1 MNKLEKLQK
10 AYREKRAKLKEL
22 RDLETRTAEQDTEMT
37 TIMDEM
43 EKLGTDIDTE
53 QRAVKLED
61 DALFA
66 AGDGDPENGTTIEI
80 EDKPIYRSR
89 FPLGEQCRDMIIVAK
104 NGHGKPT
111 EEARSRLDQVD
122 KRELEI
128 QETRAAGVGMV
139 EAVGEDGGSLLQGE
153 SVIELMTN
161 GWNNNAIL
169 SRTDSMTIGGM
180 FYDQYGIDEDS
191 RVDDSRGGGI
201 RWYSDKE
208 LAEIEASK
216 TLLKKTR
223 WEPKR
228 LTGLYFMSN
237 EIQQDVPA
245 LQSEMNKL
253 FEEELAFKKQEMVYR
268 GTGSGEAMGLLVAP
282 NIISQAK
289 ESSQDPDTIVH
300 RNTTKMLSRIHLKNL
315 NSVVWIINQN
325 TLDQLLNMT
334 IGVGTGG
341 TISNAFMPNF
351 AGAPGVIGTLW
362 GYPVLPIEQASS
374 IGDLGDIMLTDLS
387 QYKTVDRGGVE
398 TAISGHIKFLNN
410 QTAVRFV
417 THFDGQPKQKAP
429 LTPNKGTS
437 TSSTV
442 LLAAR

>member
-1 MNKLEKLQK
+1 MNKLQKLQK
-10 AYREKRAKLKEL
+10 AYREKMAKLKEL
-22 RDLETRTAEQDTEMT
+22 RALETRTTEQDTEIT
-37 TIMDEM
+37 TIMDDM
-43 EKLGTDIDTE
+43 DHLGTEIDTE
-53 QRAVKLED
+53 QRAVKLEEEN
-61 DALFA
+61 LFA
-66 AGDGDPENGTTIEI
+66 EGGDTEGETRNIEV
-80 EDKPIYRSR
+80 EDQPIYRSR

-111 EEARSRLDQVD
+111 EEARSRLDQVGE
-122 KRELEI
+122 RELET

-139 EAVGEDGGSLLQGE
+139 EAVGEDGGFLLQGE
-153 SVIELMTN
+153 SVIDLMTN
-161 GWNNNAIL
+161 GWNNNALL

-180 FYDQYGIDEDS
+180 FYDQYEIDEDS

-201 RWYSDKE
+201 RWYNDKE
-208 LAEIEASK
+208 LTEIESTK
-216 TLLKKTR
+216 TVLKKTR
-223 WEPKR
+223 WEPNR

-245 LQSEMNKL
+245 LQSEMNNL
-253 FEEELAFKKQEMVYR
+253 FGEELAFRKQEMVFR
-268 GTGSGEAMGLLVAP
+268 GSGSGEALGLINAP
-282 NIISQAK
+282 NKVSQAK
-289 ESSQDPDTIVH
+289 QSGQDADTITH
-300 RNTTKMLSRIHLKNL
+300 RNITMMLTRIHLKNL

-325 TLDQLLNMT
+325 TLDQLLNLT
-334 IGVGTGG
+334 VSVGTGG
-341 TISNAFMPNF
+341 AISNAFMPNF

-362 GYPVLPIEQASS
+362 GYPVIPIEQASTL
-374 IGDLGDIMLTDLS
+374 GDLGDIMLTDLS